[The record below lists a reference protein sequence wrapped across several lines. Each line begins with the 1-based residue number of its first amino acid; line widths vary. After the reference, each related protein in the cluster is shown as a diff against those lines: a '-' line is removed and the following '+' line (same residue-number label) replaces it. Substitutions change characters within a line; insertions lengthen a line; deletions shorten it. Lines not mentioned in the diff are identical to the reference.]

1 MLAVIISAS
10 QRSESEVSRVVTG
23 TESASE
29 AFRRKALQA
38 LHSLPPFSPILSRL
52 LASLAEE
59 DVSFAKLADL
69 VEKDTVVAGNL
80 LHLVNSAAYARRGT
94 VSSVR
99 HALSVLGTNKLRN
112 AVLGMSVARMWNNTR
127 MPATWSMAR
136 FNLHS
141 AAVAI
146 LCDLIVQRVSA
157 QCPEG
162 AFTAGLLHDTGRL
175 LIAMGLPAEHDQIAA
190 LQDREL
196 ISLVECEQRVLGF
209 THPDLS
215 ARALRFWN
223 LPEPIQ
229 AAAAGH
235 HPAAAPHSPGENT
248 ELAALQ
254 RSLAAGGKLP
264 LASVVAAANQF
275 VNSTGVSI
283 ASVPGSPCGD
293 PANLAALG
301 LEATVQDGL
310 LAEFKGEFDAMSPFF
325 R

>member
-1 MLAVIISAS
+1 M
-10 QRSESEVSRVVTG
+10 
-23 TESASE
+23 
-29 AFRRKALQA
+29 QA

-52 LASLAEE
+52 LASLAQE

-94 VSSVR
+94 VNSVC
-99 HALSVLGTNKLRN
+99 HAISVLGIAKLRN

-127 MPATWSMAR
+127 IPATWSMAR

-146 LCDLIVQRVSA
+146 LSDLLVQRVRA

-162 AFTAGLLHDTGRL
+162 AFAAGLLHDTGRL
-175 LIAMGLPAEHDQIAA
+175 LIAMGLPKEHDQIAA
-190 LQDREL
+190 LQDREQ
-196 ISLVECEQRVLGF
+196 IPLVECEVRVLGF
-209 THPDLS
+209 AHPDLS

-229 AAAAGH
+229 AAVAGH
-235 HPAAAPHSPGENT
+235 HPEAAPHSPGENAD
-248 ELAALQ
+248 LAAL
-254 RSLAAGGKLP
+254 RHSMTAGEKLP
-264 LASVVAAANQF
+264 LASVIAAANQF
-275 VNSTGVSI
+275 VNSAGVSV
-283 ASVPGSPCGD
+283 ASAPSGPRGD

-301 LEATVQDGL
+301 LEAAVQEEL
-310 LAEFKGEFDAMSPFF
+310 LAEFKNEFDAMSPFF